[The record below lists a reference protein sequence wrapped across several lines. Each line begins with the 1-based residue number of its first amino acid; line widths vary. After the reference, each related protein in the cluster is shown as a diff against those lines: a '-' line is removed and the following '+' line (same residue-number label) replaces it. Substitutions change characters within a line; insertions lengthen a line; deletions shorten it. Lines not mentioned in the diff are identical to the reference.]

1 MPGFGVF
8 RPIVGRTLKHPSI
21 SQGLFDMVKGRVPD
35 MLRDFIVEA
44 EPDPILNE
52 AKAKMESAGVTALN
66 EVGSLRLRRHLTIRS
81 AGLIAPRGFR
91 GKLLEHFGRSTLR
104 FLNAPPQLF
113 MATAASWPQHESVIL
128 ADELDLNHHT
138 LEIDRRFVSHLWIIA
153 RRITASQGAVITFT
167 PLVRPDD
174 TVTAGTNASPDPAQP
189 HYNRTARQTSSNHD
203 RAGDGGDGRAGGNGR
218 AGHPGYGAPDLTIVA
233 LEIDAMPDIELPGQQ
248 GSRGGR
254 GGRGARGGDG
264 QRGIDSRSWRA
275 VCRRSV
281 GHGGHGGDGGDGGR
295 GGQGGDGGD
304 GSHVTI
310 ATQAEQITQLVT
322 NKPFIFN
329 NGPGPGGLP
338 GLQGEPGE
346 RGLGGLA
353 GYRTARPCRR
363 HTDRA
368 GQNGQ
373 RGRSRGSR
381 GRGEPGQPG
390 QIEYAAITQDEWT
403 TLLHSP
409 WITSISPAEA
419 VAGDS
424 ITVHGLHFVSNSQI
438 LLDGTAVPGNYNYDQ
453 QMSFSIP
460 LDTPGGELQVQ
471 VRTPDG
477 ETSNGKP
484 LRVRP
489 FIEGLTQNGSAVTTT
504 AAGDTLTLQGRS
516 FAPDSVVERNGT
528 VIESHWESTTEMTL
542 VLPTQPGEDSGG
554 QDTFR
559 VVNPDGLASDTVA
572 VTRLPSL
579 DSGFRA
585 ALHGYPFH
593 NFTVGDATWGAFA
606 DTFGT
611 TEVTVQ
617 SIRYPVLTGAFYLFF
632 RWFLRNNAHC
642 TGLASTSLQRYHSG
656 EDNLFSQ
663 FSSTVGLSKSDRP
676 DPPDVPA
683 DVWRDIT
690 VAQGRTLS
698 SDLVVHYADQGR
710 EGQPRIETTLREIET
725 ALRNGLSESQARVL
739 CYIPSGS
746 VWDLITDSTI
756 REAFLASHCV
766 APTRLVYGDVNRNLD
781 GARLYVYENNRPE
794 EDDKYIE
801 FYRENG
807 ELRFRAPYSNNWT
820 VAYRSENGFTL
831 GTNTLQKQLLDS
843 VSLPFSGGHTATA
856 GLVRFALDL
865 VLSPARVQVEDASG
879 RIAGFH
885 DGQMHT
891 DPELAYVNPWLDN
904 YVLVRDDADNVKRTI
919 IGTDSGIYT
928 YMSLLPDGQSLAI
941 KDAACSANSRDEVT
955 IGETLK
961 AVSVKVNEGKT
972 LELHLGEEQPDGLV
986 RHISVKTDL
995 EADETASLDLSD
1007 GLDGIDIS
1015 LPSRDMTAVLEMHTL
1030 QGEHVLEEKI
1040 LQTVIPAGKHAHLPQ
1055 GLWHNLAGAEISIE

>member
-8 RPIVGRTLKHPSI
+8 RPIVGRPLRHPAI

-35 MLRDFIVEA
+35 MLRDLIVEA
-44 EPDPILNE
+44 EPDPLLSE
-52 AKAKMESAGVTALN
+52 AKAKMESAGVSALN
-66 EVGSLRLRRHLTIRS
+66 EVGSLRLRQHITIRS
-81 AGLIAPRGFR
+81 PGLITPRGFR
-91 GKLLEHFGRSTLR
+91 TKLLQHLGRSGVQ
-104 FLNAPPQLF
+104 FLNAPRHLL

-138 LEIDRRFVSHLWIIA
+138 LEIDRRYVSHLWIVA
-153 RRITASQGAVITFT
+153 RRITASQGALITFT
-167 PLVRPDD
+167 PLVRSDEN
-174 TVTAGTNASPDPAQP
+174 VTAGTNASPNPGQP
-189 HYNRTARQTSSNHD
+189 HFNRTARQSSSNHD
-203 RAGDGGDGRAGGNGR
+203 RAGDGGDGRNGGDGR
-218 AGHPGYGAPDLTIVA
+218 AGHPGFDAPELTIAA

-264 QRGIDSRSWRA
+264 QRGRDSRSWRA
-275 VCRRSV
+275 ICRRSV
-281 GHGGHGGDGGDGGR
+281 GYGGHGGDGGDGGR

-310 ATQAEQITQLVT
+310 ATQADQITALVT
-322 NKPFIFN
+322 HRPFILN
-329 NGPGPGGLP
+329 NGPGLGGEPGP
-338 GLQGEPGE
+338 QGQPGE

-353 GYRTARPCRR
+353 GYRTRRPCRR

-373 RGRSRGSR
+373 RGRSRGDKGPGSP
-381 GRGEPGQPG
+381 GEPG
-390 QIEYAAITQDEWT
+390 QIEYATITEDQWNL
-403 TLLHSP
+403 LLHAP
-409 WITSISPAEA
+409 WITSISPSEA
-419 VAGDS
+419 VAGDT
-424 ITVHGLHFVSNSQI
+424 ITIHGLHFVSNSQV
-438 LLDGTAVPGNYNYDQ
+438 LLDGTTVPANFNYDQ
-453 QMSFSIP
+453 QMSFTLP
-460 LDTPGGELQVQ
+460 LDTAGGERTVQ

-477 ETSNGKP
+477 ETSNEQP
-484 LRVRP
+484 LRIRP
-489 FIEGLTQNGSAVTTT
+489 HLETLLQNGTAVTSS

-516 FAPDSVVERNGT
+516 FLPDSIVERSGT
-528 VIESHWESTTEMTL
+528 VIESHFDSTTEMTI
-542 VLPTQPGEDSGG
+542 VLPTEPGEDSGG

-559 VVNPDGLASDTVA
+559 VVNPDGLASDTVT
-572 VTRLPSL
+572 VTRLPSV
-579 DSGFRA
+579 DSGFRS

-593 NFTVGDATWGAFA
+593 NFTIGDATWGAFT

-617 SIRYPVLTGAFYLFF
+617 SFRYPVLTGAFYLFF

-642 TGLASTSLQRYHSG
+642 TGLASTSLHRYHSG
-656 EDNLFSQ
+656 ESDLFSQ
-663 FSSTVGLSKSDRP
+663 YPSTVGVDRDDRP
-676 DPPDVPA
+676 DPPDIPD

-710 EGQPRIETTLREIET
+710 EGQQRIETTLREIET

-746 VWDLITDSTI
+746 VWDLITDSTV

-766 APTRLVYGDVNRNLD
+766 TPTRLVYGDANRNLD
-781 GARLYVYENNRPE
+781 GARLYVYENNRPG
-794 EDDKYIE
+794 EDHNYIE

-807 ELRFRAPYSNNWT
+807 ELKFRAPYSDNWT

-831 GTNTLQKQLLDS
+831 GTNTLQNQLLES

-856 GLVRFALDL
+856 GLMRFALDL

-879 RIAGFH
+879 RIAGLH
-885 DGQMHT
+885 NGKMHT

-904 YVLVRDDADNVKRTI
+904 YVLVREDAENVKRTI
-919 IGTDSGIYT
+919 VGTDSGTYT
-928 YMSLLPDGQSLAI
+928 YMSLLPDGQSVAL
-941 KDAACSANSRDEVT
+941 KDAACTSDSRDEVV
-955 IGETLK
+955 IGEGLRD
-961 AVSVKVNEGKT
+961 VSVKVSQAKT
-972 LELHLGEEQPDGLV
+972 IELHLGEEQPDGVV

-995 EADETASLDLSD
+995 EADETAALDVSA
-1007 GLDGIDIS
+1007 GFDGIDLN
-1015 LPSRDMTAVLEMHTL
+1015 LPNRDVTAVLEMHTL
-1030 QGEHVLEEKI
+1030 QGENVLEEKT
-1040 LQTVIPAGKHAHLPQ
+1040 LQTVIPAGKHAHLHQ
-1055 GLWHNLAGAEISIE
+1055 GLWHNLADAAISID